1 MAFPSPSQAGWYYET
16 SQHLGNSQ
24 LAEQDPKG
32 RRAGPPKGGWQS
44 RSAGSDALFPSL
56 LGGERILLPSLGS
69 FYDDLFFCCC
79 CSDVFRNYSQEYL
92 LATSTK

>member
-32 RRAGPPKGGWQS
+32 RRAGPPKGGVAKPICWER
-44 RSAGSDALFPSL
+44 RSFPITAGGRKNPFAILRKL
-56 LGGERILLPSLGS
+56 L
-69 FYDDLFFCCC
+69 
-79 CSDVFRNYSQEYL
+79 
-92 LATSTK
+92 